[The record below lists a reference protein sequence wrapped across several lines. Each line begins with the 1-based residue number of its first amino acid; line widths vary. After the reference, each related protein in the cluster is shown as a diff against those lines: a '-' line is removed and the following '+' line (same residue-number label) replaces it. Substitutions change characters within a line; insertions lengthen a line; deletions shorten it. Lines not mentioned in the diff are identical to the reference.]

1 MAFLERQ
8 ATDFVIVDDQ
18 SLGIWYSSVGNWTH
32 FSYQGANNNT
42 LTATQTPGASI
53 SFGFTGADRLRL
65 AVLCGTDVVV
75 EIGTKAWLYGSLVNV
90 TSVDNQPFFYPA
102 ADYEVDNNSGES
114 PPSCAA

>member
-1 MAFLERQ
+1 MAFLKRQ